1 MDGADP
7 LTVAPA
13 SSRPAAG
20 PRGGRRTTGAV
31 RSTLVPAVLVPALLV
46 AAVLTCWAAATG
58 RYGGPDEPA
67 HVVRAH
73 AVAHGDLLGD
83 PVPGLPPGYRAV
95 TVPASLGT
103 GDPACYRHDPTVP
116 SDCAAAQGSGSGSG
130 SVTVA
135 TAAGTNP
142 PLAYALVGLPVRL
155 VGAGNDPFAYRLVS
169 VGLLALALALVV
181 RRARWS
187 VPTAALAAAVVTPS
201 AWFLWGVVNPNALEV
216 ALVAL
221 AAAGVTTAR
230 GRPGVADVWW
240 TAVPLALAVAMR
252 PVAALWAL
260 ALVVVCEIEWRGGL
274 TRATRA
280 VLWGVPAV
288 GAATVLAWSRWSS
301 LVVQDDRT
309 ARTGSRLDAL
319 RDSIGGLPR
328 SGAELV
334 ASLGWLEYRAPWVAI
349 VAWVM
354 AVGLVVRTRP
364 TVRPASWWVLGV
376 ALVVVPVVFEV
387 ALHDR
392 IGLIWQGRY
401 GLPVAA
407 AAAVLALG
415 SGTRPA
421 GSRAC
426 VVASAT
432 AATVLVATHWTV
444 ARRAAVGTHGSW
456 FFEGAVDSSR
466 LLGPGTWVLVHAA
479 LIVTCAA
486 GCGWWCRRQAG
497 DQTTSPVRPR
507 SRTRR

>member
-7 LTVAPA
+7 LTSVSAPTT
-13 SSRPAAG
+13 PPEG
-20 PRGGRRTTGAV
+20 PRRAGCAASVVTALSIAV
-31 RSTLVPAVLVPALLV
+31 VLV
-46 AAVLTCWAAATG
+46 CWSASTG

-67 HVVRAH
+67 HVVRAY

-95 TVPASLGT
+95 TVPSTLGT

-116 SDCAAAQGSGSGSG
+116 SDCAAAHGSG

-155 VGAGNDPFAYRLVS
+155 LGVADDPLAYRLVS
-169 VGLLALALALVV
+169 VVLVALVLALVV

-187 VPTAALAAAVVTPS
+187 TATAVVGAAVVTPS
-201 AWFLWGVVNPNALEV
+201 AWFLWGVVNPNSLEV
-216 ALVAL
+216 VLVAL
-221 AAAGVTTAR
+221 AAAGIATAR
-230 GRPGVADVWW
+230 GRPSSTDVWW
-240 TAVPLALAVAMR
+240 TAAPLGLAVAMR

-260 ALVVVCEIEWRGGL
+260 ALVVLCEIEWRGGL

-288 GAATVLAWSRWSS
+288 GAVTVLAWGRWSS

-319 RDSIGGLPR
+319 RDSVGGLPR

-349 VAWVM
+349 VAWVV

-364 TVRPASWWVLGV
+364 TVRAASWWVLGV

-401 GLPVAA
+401 GLPVTA

-415 SGTRPA
+415 SGTRPLGPRA
-421 GSRAC
+421 GS
-426 VVASAT
+426 VAAVT

-456 FFEGAVDSSR
+456 FFEGAVGSSR

-479 LIVTCAA
+479 LVAACAA
-486 GCGWWCRRQAG
+486 GCGWWWRRQVA
-497 DQTTSPVRPR
+497 DQTT
-507 SRTRR
+507 